1 MKVYIKIDLKI
12 INLLQKADLDE
23 KKNKKISK
31 PYIKM
36 VKKIIKFY
44 DNEIDKCKFHQYK
57 RPILID
63 NIDVNKIV
71 VSNKISF
78 GKDDFK
84 YFIGC
89 KDS

>member
-1 MKVYIKIDLKI
+1 MKKI
-12 INLLQKADLDE
+12 III
-23 KKNKKISK
+23 ISK
-31 PYIKM
+31 PYINM
-36 VKKIIKFY
+36 DKKIIKFY
-44 DNEIDKCKFHQYK
+44 DTEIDKCKFHQYK
-57 RPILID
+57 RLILID

-84 YFIGC
+84 YFIVW